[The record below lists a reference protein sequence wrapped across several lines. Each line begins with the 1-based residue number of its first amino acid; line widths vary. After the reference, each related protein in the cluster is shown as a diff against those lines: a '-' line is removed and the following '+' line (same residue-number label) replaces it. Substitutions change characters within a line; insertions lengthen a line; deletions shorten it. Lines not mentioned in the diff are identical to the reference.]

1 MKTRIRVLTVLL
13 AASIVSTLAIAGCVS
28 TSEVNNVPD
37 ANSGRQVTDLEK
49 AYKNGDINK
58 EQYKSVK
65 KKLAAPQD

>member
-1 MKTRIRVLTVLL
+1 MKTKLHLIAALL

-58 EQYKSVK
+58 EQYRSVK
-65 KKLAAPQD
+65 KKLASP